1 MTPFLIALQFLTTL
15 RIQLK
20 EMPTAQQNANSIL
33 FYPVVG
39 LIIGLILYIV
49 ALLLS
54 GLPTVLLSSLILVLW
69 IWLTGG
75 LHLDGLADTADAWVG
90 GFGDKERTLK
100 IMKDPSCGPIGVLS
114 LIVVCVLKWAALYVL
129 LEEKAALTLLLFPVL
144 GRTIPLALFVSTP
157 YVRSNG
163 LGSSIAA
170 HLSKRSAYWVIGLS
184 LSLVMYFLG
193 LGLLTGLA
201 WVLTFVY
208 LRTKFLQ
215 RLEGITGDTIGA
227 SIEIS
232 ETACLLAFVIGLS
245 YLPIGTLF

>member
-75 LHLDGLADTADAWVG
+75 LHLDGLADTADALVG

-114 LIVVCVLKWAALYVL
+114 LIIVCVLKWAALYVL
-129 LEEKAALTLLLFPVL
+129 LEEKAALALLLFPLL
-144 GRTIPLALFVSTP
+144 GRTIVLALFVITP

-170 HLSKRSAYWVIGLS
+170 HLPKRRVYWGVGLS

-193 LGLLTGLA
+193 LGLLTALA

-227 SIEIS
+227 SIELS

>member
-90 GFGDKERTLK
+90 GFGDKERILK

-114 LIVVCVLKWAALYVL
+114 LIIVCVLKWAALYVL
-129 LEEKAALTLLLFPVL
+129 LEEKAALALLLFPVL
-144 GRTIPLALFVSTP
+144 GRTIALALFVSTP

-170 HLSKRSAYWVIGLS
+170 HLPKRRVYWVIGLS

>member
-39 LIIGLILYIV
+39 LIIGLILYVV

-54 GLPTVLLSSLILVLW
+54 GLATVLLSSLLLVLW

-114 LIVVCVLKWAALYVL
+114 LIIVCVLKWAALYVL
-129 LEEKAALTLLLFPVL
+129 LEAEAALALLLFPL
-144 GRTIPLALFVSTP
+144 LARTIPLALFVSTP
-157 YVRSNG
+157 YLRSNG

-170 HLSKRSAYWVIGLS
+170 HLPKRRVYWVIGLS
-184 LSLVMYFLG
+184 LSFTFSYLG
-193 LGLLTGLA
+193 IGLLVGLA
-201 WVLTFVY
+201 WVVTLLY
-208 LRTKFLQ
+208 LRSKFLQ
-215 RLEGITGDTIGA
+215 RLGGITGDTIGA
-227 SIEIS
+227 SIEIV
-232 ETACLLAFVIGLS
+232 ETVCLLVFVIALNYQPMS
-245 YLPIGTLF
+245 TLF